1 MKIEITKMSARQL
14 NSNCSD
20 GIWKIEMMESFAF
33 VIKKQL
39 SKLHTITSRK
49 TDLICNSC
57 TEFIV
62 YYMIMVYKKN
72 LAQEWLL
79 GVFLHILVLG

>member
-1 MKIEITKMSARQL
+1 MRVKIPKMSARQIAIVL
-14 NSNCSD
+14 
-20 GIWKIEMMESFAF
+20 MAF
-33 VIKKQL
+33 EKLRAFLVKNQL
-39 SKLHTITSRK
+39 SKVHMITSRK
-49 TDLICNSC
+49 TDLLCNFC

-79 GVFLHILVLG
+79 GVFLQFLVLG